1 MWGPWPKTQYKKE
14 RKTMYKKEKEKE
26 RKQTDPHAIKKLETV
41 MKHKHLEAVSKVQ
54 IYTKERY
61 CVPEEK
67 KKKKSLYNPKLF
79 IHI

>member
-1 MWGPWPKTQYKKE
+1 
-14 RKTMYKKEKEKE
+14 MYKKEKEKE

-67 KKKKSLYNPKLF
+67 KMLDT
-79 IHI
+79 